1 MITYEN
7 TESET
12 YEQLFM
18 YQSQKY
24 ENPNVTKKLL
34 QHEIHSP
41 TLRSKT
47 VNDVINRTRN
57 V

>member
-12 YEQLFM
+12 YEKLFM
-18 YQSQKY
+18 YESVKY